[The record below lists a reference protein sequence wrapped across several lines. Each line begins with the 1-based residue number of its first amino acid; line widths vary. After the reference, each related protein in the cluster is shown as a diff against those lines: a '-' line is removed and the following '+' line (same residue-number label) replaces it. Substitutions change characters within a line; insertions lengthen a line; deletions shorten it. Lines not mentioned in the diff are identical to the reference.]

1 MTKTLND
8 INLKDLQKKPK
19 EKVIYIRITEKVS
32 KWMAQNKI
40 SPSKLFNEAAEV
52 IMNNNGSP
60 TKLNSRKE

>member
-1 MTKTLND
+1 MTKTLQD

-32 KWMAQNKI
+32 KWMAENKV

-52 IMNNNGSP
+52 IMKQNDTS
-60 TKLNSRKE
+60 TSSRKK